1 MRESIDAHS
10 PRHLPRSWS
19 YSSSSNSTLQG
30 LGQADLGSA
39 EGRYSATSGDLEVDR
54 GGVTGLLV
62 PLFGWRCVGKG

>member
-10 PRHLPRSWS
+10 PRHLARSW
-19 YSSSSNSTLQG
+19 SSSSNSTLQG

-39 EGRYSATSGDLEVDR
+39 EGCYSATSSDLEVDR

-62 PLFGWRCVGKG
+62 ALFGWRCVGKG